1 MVIDDKT
8 AIVAFSGGLDS
19 TYLVWKLLQ
28 ERNVTVVY
36 YLAGQGGV
44 KIMMELGTIHRM
56 VDILNGMSRRGEIK
70 GFVNNVLVIR
80 THHWACVNH
89 VPENSCQVQALNWVT
104 GFIPYLSPRY
114 HSYNVAYGA
123 DDIQKHP
130 ELTEYTEAFFEHMQN
145 AYNSLIEI
153 SAEFRLVKDRRDRHV
168 PPMLFPLRNT
178 TKAQMLK
185 ELPGEL
191 VHLYWK
197 CEAPLVRRLDTG
209 VVSGSQLNRVM
220 GSFIQTN
227 PMRLGHHPFTAVSC
241 GGCATCQSEIAYM
254 TELGDIMAPYTHPEP
269 VQFPDIKRFDELMKS
284 SDMIFRTS
292 AFDLLFSKPE
302 TITDLATA

>member
-44 KIMMELGTIHRM
+44 KLMMELGTIHRM
-56 VDILNGMSRRGEIK
+56 VDIFNGMWRRGELK
-70 GFVNNVLVIR
+70 GSVNNVLVIR
-80 THHWACVNH
+80 THHWSAVNT
-89 VPENSCQVQALNWVT
+89 VAKNRCQVQALNWVT
-104 GFIPYLSPRY
+104 GFIPYLSPNH

-123 DDIQKHP
+123 DDTQKHP
-130 ELTEYTEAFFEHMQN
+130 ALTEYTDAFFEHMQI
-145 AYNSLIEI
+145 AYNSLLEI
-153 SAEFRLVKDRRDRHV
+153 SAEFRLVRDQRDEHV
-168 PPMLFPLRNT
+168 PPLAFPLRST

-197 CEAPLVRRLDTG
+197 CEDPFIRRLDTG
-209 VVSGSQLNRVM
+209 EVKPRRAGM
-220 GSFIQTN
+220 FIQTN
-227 PMRLGHHPFTAVSC
+227 PMRLGHHPYTAVSC
-241 GGCATCQSEIAYM
+241 GKCNTCRSEIAYL
-254 TELGDIMAPYTHPEP
+254 TELGDVMAPYTHPVP
-269 VQFPDIKRFDELMKS
+269 VQFPDIQRFDTLMKS
-284 SDMIFRTS
+284 PDMIFHNY
-292 AFDLLFSKPE
+292 AFNALFSEPVTVKEP
-302 TITDLATA
+302 TTA